1 MPIFIVLTTM
11 KKISLKDI
19 AQLAGVSTSTVSFVL
34 NGKADTMRISKPIAD
49 KITAIAKKAGYQ
61 PNQLAVSLRT
71 GQSKTIGLLVEDISN
86 NFFATLARFI
96 EDEANEFGYT
106 VVYCST
112 ENDNQKA
119 KSLLQMLSNQQVDG
133 FVVVPTDGIEKEI
146 QQLVEYKR
154 PLVLM
159 DRFIPSVTTP
169 YVLVNNFAGVEAGVS
184 HLVAKGYRAI
194 GFVTV
199 DLEMVQ
205 MQKREEGYLQTLR
218 KQKKL
223 TKKMQVLRL
232 HYGEPAADSIRKI
245 KQFIRDSELDAIF
258 FATNYLGL
266 LGLESI
272 KQLKLAIPAD
282 LAVLCFD
289 DHDIFRLHTPE
300 ISAIRQPIKE
310 IARSAIQILIAQM
323 ENKKQTGKKQVE
335 IMPQLVL
342 RAST

>member
-1 MPIFIVLTTM
+1 M

-34 NGKADTMRISKPIAD
+34 NGKGDAMRISKPIAD
-49 KITAIAKKAGYQ
+49 KITAIAKKAGYH

-86 NFFATLARFI
+86 NFFATLAKFI
-96 EDEANEFGYT
+96 EDEANELGYK

-112 ENDNQKA
+112 ENDNAKA
-119 KSLLQMLSNQQVDG
+119 KSLLQMLTHQQVDG
-133 FVVVPTDGIEKEI
+133 FIVVPTNDIDKEI
-146 QQLVEYKR
+146 QQLVEFKR

-159 DRFIPSVTTP
+159 DRFLPGVHTP
-169 YVLVNNFAGVEAGVS
+169 YVLVNNFAGVEMGVE
-184 HLVAKGYRAI
+184 HLVKKGYRKI

-199 DLEMVQ
+199 DLDMIQ
-205 MQKREEGYLQTLR
+205 MRKREEGYLETIR
-218 KQKKL
+218 KHKKL
-223 TKKMQVLRL
+223 VKKPFVLRL
-232 HYGEPAADSIRKI
+232 HYGDAVAGSVKKI
-245 KQFIRDSELDAIF
+245 GQFIKESELDAIF

-272 KQLKLAIPAD
+272 KQLKLAIPKD
-282 LAVLCFD
+282 IAVMCFD

-310 IARSAIQILIAQM
+310 IARSAVQILVAQM

-335 IMPQLVL
+335 IMPALIE